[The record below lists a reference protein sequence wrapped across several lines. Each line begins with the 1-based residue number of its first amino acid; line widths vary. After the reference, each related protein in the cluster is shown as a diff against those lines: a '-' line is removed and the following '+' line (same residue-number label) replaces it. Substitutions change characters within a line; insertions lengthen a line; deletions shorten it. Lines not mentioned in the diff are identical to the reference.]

1 MFGEY
6 KCRFAALTTAIK
18 CLETLDLI
26 AELPASAR
34 LAELARI
41 AGESRATMYQRLF
54 TLAEAGWIDRL
65 PDDTYRLSMR
75 ASRIAAAALAQAG
88 FGERAQPL
96 LEELAETL
104 GDTVSLVML
113 EQERLIITQRAEGQG
128 VLRADL
134 RVGTELSYK
143 DSSSG
148 AIWLAFGPEHLTGR
162 LEAAAISLPT
172 RRRIDKVRA
181 ERVSIGGGG
190 KSLPGISTIAVPVFD
205 QRGIC
210 LASLSISTPEARF
223 EPTVALPAL
232 RNVAGRLAEIASG

>member
-1 MFGEY
+1 MAV
-6 KCRFAALTTAIK
+6 RALTTAIK
-18 CLETLDLI
+18 CLDTIELI
-26 AELPASAR
+26 AELPTAAR
-34 LAELARI
+34 LAELARL

-54 TLAEAGWIDRL
+54 TLVEAGWIDRL

-134 RVGTELSYK
+134 RVGTQLSYV

-148 AIWLAFGPEHLTGR
+148 AIWLAFGPEHLIER
-162 LEAAAISLPT
+162 LKAAGISLPS

-181 ERVSIGGGG
+181 DRVSIGGGG
-190 KSLPGISTIAVPVFD
+190 NTLPGISAIAVPVFD
-205 QRGIC
+205 QHGAC
-210 LASLSISTPEARF
+210 LASLSISSPEARF
-223 EPTVALPAL
+223 KPKMLLPAL
-232 RNVAGRLAEIASG
+232 RDGAKRLADI

>member
-1 MFGEY
+1 MSV
-6 KCRFAALTTAIK
+6 RALTTAIK
-18 CLETLDLI
+18 CLETLELI
-26 AELPASAR
+26 AELPAATR
-34 LAELARI
+34 LAELARL

-54 TLAEAGWIDRL
+54 TLTEAGWIDRL

-75 ASRIAAAALAQAG
+75 ASRIAAAALTQAG

-96 LEELAETL
+96 LEELAATL

-148 AIWLAFGPEHLTGR
+148 AIWLAFGPDHLFER
-162 LEAAAISLPT
+162 LKSDNVPLPSKKH
-172 RRRIDKVRA
+172 INKVRT

-190 KSLPGISTIAVPVFD
+190 KTLPDISAIAVPVFD
-205 QRGIC
+205 QRGAC
-210 LASLSISTPEARF
+210 LASLSISSPEARF
-223 EPTVALPAL
+223 KPEIFQPAL
-232 RNVAGRLAEIASG
+232 DNAAERLATIANV